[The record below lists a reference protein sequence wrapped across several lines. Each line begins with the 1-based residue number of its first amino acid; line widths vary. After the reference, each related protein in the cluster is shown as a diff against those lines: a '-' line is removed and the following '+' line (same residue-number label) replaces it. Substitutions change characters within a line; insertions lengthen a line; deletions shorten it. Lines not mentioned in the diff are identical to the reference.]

1 MPMADHLPG
10 LDPQVDVALPRRLN
24 ESTPQ
29 GVVASDIAGIPA
41 SFSDGVVYHR
51 RQLRYEEA
59 CVGATAA
66 VKSHVLVV
74 PGPAPWKACGIQV
87 VTKNDHLVFEVC
99 SRCKTQA
106 RRRDFTGA
114 KRGVLLDV

>member
-41 SFSDGVVYHR
+41 SFSDRVAYHR
-51 RQLRYEEA
+51 RQLRYEET

-66 VKSHVLVV
+66 VKSHVLGRAW
-74 PGPAPWKACGIQV
+74 PGSVEGLWHSSCDEERSPNV
-87 VTKNDHLVFEVC
+87 R
-99 SRCKTQA
+99 S
-106 RRRDFTGA
+106 
-114 KRGVLLDV
+114 LL